1 MKNKYKEGF
10 SSIEIIITLLVLSLL
25 AIAFIYI
32 INFYQ
37 LSVIK
42 NQKNFYSENSIDNCF
57 AKLDEAFKKLVEEE
71 NDGPS
76 DELYN
81 ITYDKE
87 TDCKIS
93 IRSLSGLLDINYL
106 PEEFYST
113 KYFKSILNEDIRID
127 FVNDYRNSNILIT
140 SYNELEDIFDYEK
153 FNKYFT
159 LFSLININVIDEKSL
174 QTLCSVYSLSED
186 LINKRKALQYNNQ
199 FIQTETE
206 ALLTYGFNY
215 EKLKPYVTIDSN
227 INVNFIEEDLLKA
240 FVSLQRFH
248 VSNPIQK
255 CEQILAQRNMGK
267 INKESIMNTFNISKN
282 DELYYYMGC
291 KTFFWEVIISN
302 NNVSCK
308 YILFR
313 DDKDIYLIQKK
324 WI

>member
-25 AIAFIYI
+25 AISFIYI

-42 NQKNFYSENSIDNCF
+42 NQKKIYSENSIENSF
-57 AKLDEAFKKLVEEE
+57 AKLDEAFKQLAAEE

-113 KYFKSILNEDIRID
+113 KYFKSILNENITID
-127 FVNDYRNSNILIT
+127 FVNDYKNNNILIS

-174 QTLCSVYSLSED
+174 QTLSSVYSLSED
-186 LINKRKALQYNNQ
+186 LMNKRKSLKYNNQ

-240 FVSLQRFH
+240 FVSLHRFH
-248 VSNPIQK
+248 VNNPIEK
-255 CEQILAQRNMGK
+255 CEQILSQRSMGK